1 MLKEAEHTELSPCYN
16 SRRALDE
23 YAPAQQ
29 PSTLP
34 SNILLAA
41 KVFATAAIGKLQP
54 STQAFMLAVGSPTD
68 VAMLTMKV
76 AAGEGERIV

>member
-1 MLKEAEHTELSPCYN
+1 MRPRSSPVH
-16 SRRALDE
+16 S
-23 YAPAQQ
+23 
-29 PSTLP
+29 P

-54 STQAFMLAVGSPTD
+54 STQAFMRAVGSPTD

-76 AAGEGERIV
+76 AAGEGGRIV